1 MVFDHYFSFHPIDHP
16 FFLGLQA
23 HPEFCTRPLNPS
35 PPFLGFVAAA
45 CGPSVLEEQIALQM
59 ATYKPPHPAA
69 AMVSEA
75 ALKSASEAMEKAE
88 EEARNLGGAGDRD
101 EQSKH
106 MKVVQVVNDD

>member
-1 MVFDHYFSFHPIDHP
+1 MFFFLPLPPIDHP
-16 FFLGLQA
+16 FFIGLQA

-59 ATYKPPHPAA
+59 TTYDPPHPQA

-75 ALKSASEAMEKAE
+75 ALKSAAEAMEKAE
-88 EEARNLGGAGDRD
+88 EEARNVGGPGDRD

-106 MKVVQVVNDD
+106 MKVVQVVNEDG